1 MSYATSTTTYLLISS
16 LHVQAPPPEPVQI
29 RGGTTYFSP
38 QANAWAQQQQSSRRV
53 KMAIPIVNPQVE
65 YVDVSICWYIT
76 VWVACSALLYECVT
90 HGGCTLYRRVAARK
104 ATRQGDGETS
114 IMRRSALIV
123 QNSRLR
129 LHTFPVLKQR
139 KVKQSINCNVATH
152 TYTCLYKYTH
162 KIFYVF
168 IYGSRV
174 C

>member
-1 MSYATSTTTYLLISS
+1 M
-16 LHVQAPPPEPVQI
+16 
-29 RGGTTYFSP
+29 
-38 QANAWAQQQQSSRRV
+38 
-53 KMAIPIVNPQVE
+53 
-65 YVDVSICWYIT
+65 
-76 VWVACSALLYECVT
+76 
-90 HGGCTLYRRVAARK
+90 YRRVAARK

-139 KVKQSINCNVATH
+139 KVKQSINCNVATY